1 MISMNK
7 KHKNNIV
14 SILLACTLHVVLFSS
29 FIKEALSINGRFGI
43 FALEVSYTKI
53 KEANKIT

>member
-1 MISMNK
+1 MRKIYLSIGSNK
-7 KHKNNIV
+7 GNRY
-14 SILLACTLHVVLFSS
+14 S

-53 KEANKIT
+53 KEANKTT